1 MKKMKTKTTI
11 YDISREL
18 KLAPSTISKVING
31 KGKVSDFTRKRV
43 LDYIDEIGYVPNNSA
58 RMLKSGRSYTIGVI
72 FSEELSIGLE
82 HPFFSSILQHFKTY
96 VENLGYEL
104 SFIVSKL
111 GKHKLS
117 YYEWCVNKK
126 VDGVYIVVGDYKDKG
141 MIELTKK
148 NIPIVSTDIIFDGIK
163 TVISNNEEGIFLAM
177 EHFIKSTKEIGIIT
191 GPLHS
196 KAFKERYDAYVNFL
210 HKNNI
215 NINKNYIIES
225 ESFGFTS
232 GYNACLNLLKQ
243 ANPLPKALVVGS
255 DEIAVGVLKCLNDNK
270 IEIPNEIEVIGFDD
284 NIYSRYVT
292 PSLSTIA
299 QNKVEIGS
307 LAGKYLLDMIENKTK
322 LDSVTRVGV
331 KLIHRESTKKY

>member
-1 MKKMKTKTTI
+1 
-11 YDISREL
+11 
-18 KLAPSTISKVING
+18 
-31 KGKVSDFTRKRV
+31 
-43 LDYIDEIGYVPNNSA
+43 
-58 RMLKSGRSYTIGVI
+58 
-72 FSEELSIGLE
+72 
-82 HPFFSSILQHFKTY
+82 
-96 VENLGYEL
+96 
-104 SFIVSKL
+104 
-111 GKHKLS
+111 
-117 YYEWCVNKK
+117 
-126 VDGVYIVVGDYKDKG
+126 

-255 DEIAVGVLKCLNDNK
+255 DETLVLKCLNDNK
-270 IEIPNEIEVIGFDD
+270 IEIPESEVIGFGD
-284 NIYSRYVT
+284 NIYSYY

-299 QNKVEIGS
+299 QNKVGSGS

-322 LDSVTRVGV
+322 R
-331 KLIHRESTKKY
+331 

>member
-1 MKKMKTKTTI
+1 MKAKITI
-11 YDISREL
+11 YDLSEEL

-31 KGKVSDFTRKRV
+31 KGKVSETTRKRV
-43 LDYIDEIGYVPNNSA
+43 LKYIDEIGYVPNNSA
-58 RMLKSGRSYTIGVI
+58 RMLKSGRSYMIGVI

-96 VENLGYEL
+96 VESFGYEL

-126 VDGVYIVVGDYKDKG
+126 VDGVYIVVGDHKDNG
-141 MIELTKK
+141 MIELAKK
-148 NIPIVSTDIIFDGIK
+148 NIPIVSTDIILDGVK
-163 TVISNNEEGIFLAM
+163 TIVSNNEEGINLAM
-177 EHFIKSTKEIGIIT
+177 EHFYKSTTEIGIIT

-196 KAFKERYDAYVNFL
+196 KAFKDRYEAYIDFL

-215 NINKNYIIES
+215 NINKDYIIES

-232 GYNACLNLLKQ
+232 GYNACLKLMKQ
-243 ANPLPKALVVGS
+243 AKKMPKALIVGS
-255 DEIAVGVLKCLNDNK
+255 DEIAVGVLKCLNDHNIK
-270 IEIPNEIEVIGFDD
+270 IPEEIEVIGFDD
-284 NIYSRYVT
+284 NVYSRYVT

-307 LAGKYLLDMIENKTK
+307 LAAKYLLDMIENKAKINNITK
-322 LDSVTRVGV
+322 VGV
-331 KLIHRESTKKY
+331 ELIHRESTKNN